1 MRASPLQLTCRQDQL
16 AVAVCNLQ
24 KYPQELPL
32 KYQVCKPPTTTNID
46 MFVSVLLK
54 LVDVLFF
61 FLYKMPDK
69 VIYSYHTVLYVHV
82 TVSSAVFSECAVGN
96 YMCCVSIL
104 SGSLTWLLISCR
116 SLGVLWRSRTTVH
129 LVRSSAGTSVE
140 NTRETPTAECLRTSQ
155 VLLILLFLLLPLV

>member
-1 MRASPLQLTCRQDQL
+1 MAYVYVTDKFCTVPGTHSNGISNQQHLSCTCCCRRHAVTPYCDTVRASPLQLTCRQDQL

-61 FLYKMPDK
+61 FFLFYIKCLTRLF
-69 VIYSYHTVLYVHV
+69 IAT
-82 TVSSAVFSECAVGN
+82 TQCC
-96 YMCCVSIL
+96 MCML
-104 SGSLTWLLISCR
+104 
-116 SLGVLWRSRTTVH
+116 
-129 LVRSSAGTSVE
+129 
-140 NTRETPTAECLRTSQ
+140 Q
-155 VLLILLFLLLPLV
+155 